1 MDNKPLSAIRPAD
14 LSDPF
19 YYLHNARTLLN
30 WVMQVHPDL
39 LLTDEHQQLKQLLS
53 LPEETQALLFRMV
66 MRKGEWFRN
75 DQLNYAEI
83 PQPTE
88 SLEQLAQARL
98 IDPAACCNAATL
110 SSLCRKDELLQV
122 CQSLWPEQ
130 SLDSKLP
137 KRDLQ
142 GLLVSYDLPEQ
153 PLADWWP
160 QAPFTLIRL
169 SCMPLMDRMRLMF
182 FGNLHQ
188 DWSEFVVTELGHQR
202 YESLP
207 MDSNHRAFSQRSE
220 VDLYLLLH
228 RVQQQ
233 LDEGIGAHELY
244 PLLPEACQTDW
255 LEQRRQKLAFAL
267 GQAVERSGD
276 LALALELYQANPHRE
291 ARIRHL
297 RVLEKTASAE
307 RTRLAAEEAMDQ
319 VAQPEA
325 RVRIQ
330 RILQRS
336 AKKSGCPINPQPK
349 TAIPQFDLRLTPSD
363 SLRVEA
369 LVIEQ
374 LRSEG
379 LQAWHVENRLFTGL
393 FALLFWPA
401 LYAPV
406 KGAFFHPFQSGPADL
421 YQPDF
426 VLKRQPLID
435 AGFRQLADGDYRA
448 SILRT
453 MQQKRGIRCDLVHW
467 PSLDT
472 MLVSQALEYIP
483 AEHLN
488 AIFRHLLLDL
498 RHHRRGLPDLICL
511 NPQQNS
517 YQLIEVKG
525 PNDRLQ
531 DHQRLWLEFFIEQGI
546 TANLCQVRFPA

>member
-1 MDNKPLSAIRPAD
+1 MDTQPLSAIRPAD

-53 LPEETQALLFRMV
+53 LPDEAQALLFRMV

-75 DQLNYAEI
+75 DQLNYTEI

-88 SLEQLAQARL
+88 SLEQLAQAGL
-98 IDPAACCNAATL
+98 IDCSAPCDANTL
-110 SSLCRKDELLQV
+110 SSLCRKDELLQL

-130 SLDSKLP
+130 SLDSKLR

-142 GLLVSYDLPEQ
+142 ALLQAYDLPAQ
-153 PLADWWP
+153 PLADLWP

-202 YESLP
+202 YEP
-207 MDSNHRAFSQRSE
+207 VAMDTHNRAFSQRSE
-220 VDLYLLLH
+220 VDLYLQLH
-228 RVQQQ
+228 ELRQQ
-233 LDEGIGAHELY
+233 LEDGGALEPLQA
-244 PLLPEACQTDW
+244 LLPATCSTDW
-255 LEQRRQKLAFAL
+255 LENRRQILAFAL
-267 GQAVERSGD
+267 GQAIERNGD
-276 LALALELYQANPHRE
+276 LTTALALYRDNPHRE
-291 ARIRHL
+291 ARIRYL
-297 RVLEKTASAE
+297 RLLEKSATAEA
-307 RTRLAAEEAMDQ
+307 TCLAAEEAMDQ

-336 AKKSGCPINPQPK
+336 AKKSGRPTTPQPK

-374 LRSEG
+374 LQSEG

-546 TANLCQVRFPA
+546 TANLCQVRFQA